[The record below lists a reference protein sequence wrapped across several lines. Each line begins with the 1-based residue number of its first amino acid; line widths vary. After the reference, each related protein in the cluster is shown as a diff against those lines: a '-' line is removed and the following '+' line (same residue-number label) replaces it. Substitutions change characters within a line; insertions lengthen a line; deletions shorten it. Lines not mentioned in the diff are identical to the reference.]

1 MLPGDGLIDQRHTG
15 GPPPP
20 EQDGGNGDALG
31 ILPRLV
37 PRGTVG
43 QRAGEPGV
51 GVGGG
56 RGGGGSPRLP
66 APVDAVLRLVAHALP
81 PHAAVRGQRH
91 VAGGGGGVLPHRG
104 LDMVCMS
111 TKLLGGARLQSN
123 NSTPPSLK
131 MVTIIK
137 EDLFK

>member
-15 GPPPP
+15 GPSAP

-31 ILPRLV
+31 ILPGLV

-66 APVDAVLRLVAHALP
+66 PPVDAVLGLVAHALP

-91 VAGGGGGVLPHRG
+91 VAGGGGGNGYVIEAWTWS
-104 LDMVCMS
+104 VC
-111 TKLLGGARLQSN
+111 LQSFFFWVVQASRLSN
-123 NSTPPSLK
+123 YPTTHL
-131 MVTIIK
+131 
-137 EDLFK
+137 